1 MENGDFEILLN
12 RIEEL
17 ERKLDGHA
25 DVVADKAAAKV
36 WELIYVE
43 VGRNT
48 IRGALWV
55 IGIGCLVLAAWLAGT
70 GRVSIK

>member
-1 MENGDFEILLN
+1 MERDDFELLIG

-17 ERKLDGHA
+17 EKKLDDHA
-25 DVVADKAAAKV
+25 DLVADKAAAKV

-55 IGIGCLVLAAWLAGT
+55 IGIGCVVLLTWLLGT
-70 GRVSIK
+70 GKVSIK